1 MKKLA
6 WLVACAVTTV
16 AVWSPLN
23 RVSEWE
29 RTARFEQASQQV
41 YKVQCLWASGSGWAW
56 DHDTII
62 TNWHV
67 VEGMEQFAENVTI
80 KQGDREWTATR
91 ITRLSGVD
99 AAMVDIDGTLT
110 RIPQRHGYLPKPGG
124 YLLVAGYPF
133 GVGPIMTEGYS
144 LGCTTP
150 EGYVFM
156 DAAVNPGNS
165 GGPVF
170 NRDMEIIGMTVQVTN
185 SGYGRPLG
193 IFIPLMRI
201 VNGME
206 RPEFRTTHDSVR

>member
-6 WLVACAVTTV
+6 WLVAMAITTV

-23 RVSEWE
+23 RVNEWE
-29 RTARFEQASQQV
+29 RTARFERASQQV

-80 KQGDREWTATR
+80 IQGDREWAATR
-91 ITRLSGVD
+91 ITRLKGVD
-99 AAMVDIDGTLT
+99 AAMVDIDGRLT
-110 RIPQRHGYLPKPGG
+110 NIPERNGWLPKQGG
-124 YLLVAGYPF
+124 YVLVAGYPF
-133 GVGPIMTEGYS
+133 GMGPNMTEGYIM
-144 LGCTTP
+144 GP
-150 EGYVFM
+150 APGGYFM

-170 NRDMEIIGMTVQVTN
+170 NREMEVVGMTVAVTT
-185 SGYGRPLG
+185 GYGRPLG

-206 RPEFRTTHDSVR
+206 RPEFRTTHETVG